1 MTKEK
6 QRIVIA
12 EFCGAKHVQF
22 LGKKAWTFES
32 YPNPENLLC
41 PMEHG
46 ECLIDV
52 PNYPNDLNAMHK
64 AEKLVINDSS
74 NGHCLFGSYLKN
86 LEIIVL
92 RDRDIDPDPSEW
104 NAFIAFA
111 TAAQRSE
118 AFVKTLG
125 LWEQD

>member
-46 ECLIDV
+46 GCLIDV
-52 PNYPNDLNAMHK
+52 PNYPEDLNAM
-64 AEKLVINDSS
+64 AGAIDKLSI
-74 NGHCLFGSYLKN
+74 GQRTKWPMELRK
-86 LEIIVL
+86 IIM
-92 RDRDIDPDPSEW
+92 RDCAGNENPDTGIVDDTW
-104 NAFIAFA
+104 FYNAI
-111 TAAQRSE
+111 AAQRSE
-118 AFVKTLG
+118 AFIKTIG
-125 LWEQD
+125 RWKE